1 MSRAVLTIA
10 LFLFAAAFV
19 SAQTTV
25 TGRLTGQDGK
35 PMIEANVVLLA
46 PTDVQDTVRTVRA
59 AKNGDFSITVDSVGV
74 WLLEFTGV
82 GHQYR
87 RTAFY
92 FDRPGTIHV
101 DVRLGTYHY
110 PDNFNEVKVVG
121 SFNDWDNASAYPMIR
136 RSDGT
141 YSLVVKTKADSVA
154 YRLMNVVKGDLVEGT
169 DADYYLYDGY
179 WGYNSVLKPKN
190 GEVNIIFDPSKLER
204 SDKPSKVMFADS
216 NSAEAKFAAI
226 FDEMMNNEKN
236 FMDYYRSYMA
246 SGKSMMEFHYD
257 WSAVEQS
264 IASRIAAE
272 KNPLLKKELMFAYIE
287 LGALTAKLDTPLVR
301 ESLRE
306 ISPRSHL
313 WALMPIVS
321 TVLRMAGESKS
332 EQEAYIQAV
341 IDENPSADVKAAVL
355 AGEFVQAKQTG
366 DAAAAAKYYNLIV
379 ERFANT
385 RIGQAI
391 KERFSPGA
399 GPEVGSPVPS
409 FSVVSMED
417 SAETISNESLKGRFY
432 LMDFWATWCGPC
444 VAEMPNLQKAYDT
457 FKGDNFTILSL
468 SLDRSKEDVVKFRET
483 KWKMPWLN
491 VFLGMD
497 SQNKILKDFDV
508 MSIPNPVLVDPTGR
522 VIAAGDQLRGDEL
535 MKTLD
540 KYLVK

>member
-1 MSRAVLTIA
+1 MSRANLTIA
-10 LFLFAAAFV
+10 LILFTGAFA

-59 AKNGDFSITVDSVGV
+59 EKNGDFSITVDSAGV

-82 GHQYR
+82 GHEYR

-92 FDRPGTIHV
+92 FDRPGTVSV
-101 DVRLGTYHY
+101 DVRLRTYDFL
-110 PDNFNEVKVVG
+110 DNFSEVKVVG
-121 SFNDWDNASAYPMIR
+121 NFNGWDNASALPMVR

-154 YRLMNVVKGDLVEGT
+154 YRLMNVAKGDLAEGT

-179 WGYNSVLKPKN
+179 WGYNSILRPKN
-190 GEVNIIFDPSKLER
+190 GEVNIVFDPSKLAR
-204 SDKPSKVMFADS
+204 SDLPSRVTFADS
-216 NSAEAKFAAI
+216 NSTEAKFASI
-226 FDEMMNNEKN
+226 FDEMMNNEKS

-246 SGKSMMEFHYD
+246 SGKSLMEFHYD
-257 WSAVEQS
+257 WSATEKS

-301 ESLRE
+301 EALGE
-306 ISPRSHL
+306 ISPKSHL

-321 TVLRMAGESKS
+321 TVLRLAGESQA
-332 EQEAYIQAV
+332 EQEAYVQKV
-341 IDENPSADVKAAVL
+341 VDENPSADVKAAVL
-355 AGEFVQAKQTG
+355 ANEFMLAKQTG
-366 DAAAAAKYYNLIV
+366 DAATAAKYYNLIV
-379 ERFANT
+379 ERFGNT
-385 RIGQAI
+385 RIGKAI
-391 KERFSPGA
+391 KARFSPGA
-399 GPEVGSPVPS
+399 GPEAGKPVPA
-409 FSVVSMED
+409 FSVVSMDD
-417 SAETISNESLKGRFY
+417 SAETISNVSMKGKYY
-432 LMDFWATWCGPC
+432 LMDFWATWCSPC

-457 FKGDNFTILSL
+457 FNGDDFTILSL

-491 VFLGMD
+491 VFLGID

-508 MSIPNPVLVDPTGR
+508 MSIPNPVLVDSTGKILATG
-522 VIAAGDQLRGDEL
+522 VQLRGGEL
-535 MKTLD
+535 MKTLGR
-540 KYLVK
+540 YLKK